1 MGICMG
7 KIIICCA
14 KKEKIEEIVDCD
26 INASEIKKEDSNI
39 IIKSGKKNNN
49 IYDTIVFNF
58 QSKFNQNNESINHNN
73 IQNKIT
79 IRNMNRRKSL
89 LNKYKITEEKLE
101 KYIKFTNIN
110 KNISTTTNSF
120 I

>member
-1 MGICMG
+1 MGICMNRF
-7 KIIICCA
+7 INCCE
-14 KKEKIEEIVDCD
+14 KKEKMEEIVNCD
-26 INASEIKKEDSNI
+26 IDASEIKKEDDNI
-39 IIKSGKKNNN
+39 NIKSGKNNNN
-49 IYDTIVFNF
+49 IIDTIVFNF
-58 QSKFNQNNESINHNN
+58 QSKFNQYNESINHNI